1 MYLIPQST
9 GITCNKL
16 KKVIKAQTFF
26 PFFFFGRKK
35 KHLKRQRYILQDE
48 DQFEKI
54 PQYLLPRALLIFKNL
69 E

>member
-1 MYLIPQST
+1 MQQIAKSNQSP
-9 GITCNKL
+9 N
-16 KKVIKAQTFF
+16 
-26 PFFFFGRKK
+26 FFFFGGGGRKGSVK
-35 KHLKRQRYILQDE
+35 KRHRYILQDE